1 MTRLRRHSLAA
12 PAMTHR
18 LPVAG
23 GHLHRHEG
31 VVPAQVAGQR
41 LWRHCR
47 RAVSASLLT
56 AAAASTECS
65 IRIRAIRT
73 AVPKTAGMKCVTCC
87 PRVSRPR
94 KTSPATKEEP

>member
-1 MTRLRRHSLAA
+1 MTRLRPGSLAA
-12 PAMTHR
+12 PAMNYR
-18 LPVAG
+18 FPKVG
-23 GHLHRHEG
+23 GHLDRREG

-73 AVPKTAGMKCVTCC
+73 AVPTTAVKCVTRC
-87 PRVSRPR
+87 PG
-94 KTSPATKEEP
+94 PAGRRGPAQSHKEGP